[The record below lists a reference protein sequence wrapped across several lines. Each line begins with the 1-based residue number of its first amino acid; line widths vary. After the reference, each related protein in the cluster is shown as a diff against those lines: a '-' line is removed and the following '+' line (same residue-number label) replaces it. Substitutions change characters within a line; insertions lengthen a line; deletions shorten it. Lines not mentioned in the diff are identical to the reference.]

1 MSLTIK
7 SSLFENN
14 ILPTI
19 IIFGGIATNL
29 LVVII
34 LSSKTFKIKPLEPA
48 RFMNILAV
56 NDALYLLVLMF
67 SIDNS
72 VFNYIIPPM
81 VTNIYA
87 CKIISFSLLYLNAN
101 SSWILV
107 FISLERL
114 LTVKFSNI
122 KYMKSMRFKLGLI
135 GFIYLLNFLL
145 YCPNLI
151 LNKIKFSIFDNGSEI
166 KLSCLPTNFEIF
178 YIQMLISAINT
189 IAIPFVIM
197 LFCSILIIYSIY
209 ETRKRQAT
217 QQAINEQKKLKRDIQ
232 LSVTIVTVDII
243 FLIFNTPQLIEQ
255 FLVFGSSYLRDMDPR
270 TLNLLNMFYF
280 LQYGVNFFIYMFVY
294 LRFRKVFCYIFLNF

>member
-1 MSLTIK
+1 MQSLEVK
-7 SSLFENN
+7 LSLFEDK
-14 ILPTI
+14 ILPSI
-19 IIFGGIATNL
+19 IIFGGMAANL
-29 LVVII
+29 LVVIV
-34 LSSKTFKIKPLEPA
+34 LSSKAFKTNPLEPA

-56 NDALYLLVLMF
+56 NDALYLLILMF

-72 VFNYIIPPM
+72 VFYNFMPM
-81 VTNIYA
+81 LYNIYA
-87 CKIISFSLLYLNAN
+87 CKIISFLLLYLPAN

-107 FISLERL
+107 FISLARL
-114 LTVKFSNI
+114 LTLKFSNI
-122 KYMKSMRFKLGLI
+122 KYIKSMRFKLGLI
-135 GFIYLLNFLL
+135 GFIHLLNFLL

-151 LNKIKFSIFDNGSEI
+151 FNQNTFAILKNGTQTQ
-166 KLSCLPTNFEIF
+166 LSCLPTDIQNF
-178 YIQMLISAINT
+178 YIIMIISAIDA
-189 IAIPFVIM
+189 IGIPFVIM

-217 QQAINEQKKLKRDIQ
+217 QAINEQQKLKRDIQ

-255 FLVFGSSYLRDMDPR
+255 FLVFGSSYLRDLDPR

-294 LRFRKVFCYIFLNF
+294 LRFRKVFCYLFLNF

>member
-1 MSLTIK
+1 MSFLNVKLSI
-7 SSLFENN
+7 FEDK
-14 ILPTI
+14 ILPST
-19 IIFGGIATNL
+19 IIFGGIAANL
-29 LVVII
+29 LVII
-34 LSSKTFKIKPLEPA
+34 VLSSKAFKTNPLEPA

-87 CKIISFSLLYLNAN
+87 CKIISFLLLYLNAN

-114 LTVKFSNI
+114 ITVKFSNI
-122 KYMKSMRFKLGLI
+122 KYMKSMRVKLGLI
-135 GFIYLLNFLL
+135 SLIYLLNFLL

-255 FLVFGSSYLRDMDPR
+255 FLIFGSGYLRDQR

-280 LQYGVNFFIYMFVY
+280 VQYGVNFFIYMFAY
-294 LRFRKVFCYIFLNF
+294 LRFRKVFCYIFLNS